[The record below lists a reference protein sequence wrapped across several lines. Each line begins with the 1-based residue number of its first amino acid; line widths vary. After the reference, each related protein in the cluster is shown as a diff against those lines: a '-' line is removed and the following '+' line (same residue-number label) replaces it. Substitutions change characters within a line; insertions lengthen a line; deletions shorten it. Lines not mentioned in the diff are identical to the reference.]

1 MRGIATLTG
10 LLGDTPQRD
19 YSRKL
24 QLFNEFAARELRQ
37 AIANLAL
44 RPGMRIL
51 DAGCGTGEA
60 LRWFCDEVKSEG
72 LVVGMDLAAAHTAL
86 ARAQAP
92 ADALILQADLLKV
105 PLQPASF
112 DLAWCVNTINHLR
125 DPVAGLSALA
135 SLLRRGGR
143 IALGQGGLLPEMFFA
158 WDSRLERA
166 VTEAVREYYRD
177 RYRVDEQQLTAIRA
191 LVGLLHRAQL
201 CNIRVQTFMIERVAP
216 LQEADQQYL
225 LEAIFRGTWGARL
238 EPYLSSTD
246 FAQLTRLCDP
256 AHPEFALRRAD
267 FHYLQT
273 FTVAIGEVPA

>member
-1 MRGIATLTG
+1 MTG

-24 QLFNEFAARELRQ
+24 QLFNAFAARELRQ
-37 AIANLAL
+37 ALASLAL

-51 DAGCGTGEA
+51 DAGCGTGDV

-86 ARAQAP
+86 ARARAP
-92 ADALILQADLLKV
+92 AEALILQADLLKV

-112 DLAWCVNTINHLR
+112 DLVWCVNTINHLR
-125 DPVAGLSALA
+125 DPVAGLSALT
-135 SLLRRGGR
+135 SLLRPSGR

-158 WDSRLERA
+158 WDSRLERV

-177 RYRVDEQQLTAIRA
+177 RYRVDEHQLTAIRA
-191 LVGLLHRAQL
+191 LVGLLHRAKL
-201 CNIRVQTFMIERVAP
+201 RNIRVQTFLIERVAP
-216 LQEADQQYL
+216 LQDADQQYL
-225 LEAIFRGTWGARL
+225 LEAIFRDTWGARL

-256 AHPEFALRRAD
+256 AHPEFALRRPD

-273 FTVAIGEVPA
+273 FTVAIGEVPEQRGWA